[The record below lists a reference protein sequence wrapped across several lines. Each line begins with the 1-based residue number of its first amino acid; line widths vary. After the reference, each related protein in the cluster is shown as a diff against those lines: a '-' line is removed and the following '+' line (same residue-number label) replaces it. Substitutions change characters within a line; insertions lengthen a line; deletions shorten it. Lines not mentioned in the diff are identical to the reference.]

1 MELRPYQREAVDAV
15 LGEWARGVMKTLLVL
30 PTGCGKTIVFAKI
43 IEEIVRSGGRAM
55 VLAHRG
61 ELLQQAADK
70 LKRATGLG
78 AAVEKAAE
86 TAEGTWYQV
95 TVASVQ
101 SMNPRRLE
109 RIAPTEYTHIVID
122 EAHHALA
129 QSYLRVLEHF
139 PDARV
144 LGVTATADRGDRRE
158 LGSLFETLAY
168 EMPLRRA
175 VAEGW
180 LSPIA
185 AATIPL
191 KLKVGHSGGGDYTAA
206 ECSHAI
212 EPYLSEIADALA
224 SRASMRKTVCFLPLI
239 ETSRRFRDLLLQ
251 RGMEAREVNG
261 ESEDRAETLQWFH
274 SAQPGAV
281 LCNSMLLTEGWDEP
295 SADCICVL
303 RPTKVRA
310 LYAQMVGRGT
320 RLCEGKKNLLLLDFL
335 WMSERH
341 DLCRPAHLVSENPDL
356 QQRIAEIMAE
366 DTVQGEK
373 ELFGEADEA
382 EKSAAAERE
391 EKLRKEL
398 EAQRHKR
405 EKLVDPLQFKASAGI
420 GDGACDRRDLA
431 GERPVSDAQ
440 AKALEDAGIN
450 PDGCQTYWEA
460 ARLLAAIHQRRTSG
474 LSSPRQIRVLE
485 RYGFRRVGEWPFEQA
500 RKMVD
505 RIAACGWR
513 VPFGVVPKDIQPAPQ
528 GVRK

>member
-1 MELRPYQREAVDAV
+1 MELRPYQEEAVRAV
-15 LGEWARGVMKTLLVL
+15 LGEWARGVRKTLLVL
-30 PTGCGKTIVFAKI
+30 PTGCGKTIVFAKVV
-43 IEEIVRSGGRAM
+43 EEVVRRGGRAM

-70 LKRATGLG
+70 IDRATGLG
-78 AAVEKAAE
+78 CAVEKAAE
-86 TAEGTWYQV
+86 TAEGTWYNV

-109 RIAPTEYTHIVID
+109 RIRPDEYTHIVID

-129 QSYLRVLEHF
+129 QTYLRVLDHF

-180 LSPIA
+180 LCPIA

-191 KLKVGHSGGGDYTAA
+191 RLDVRHSGGGDYTAA

-224 SRASMRKTVCFLPLI
+224 SRAALRKTVCFLPLI

-251 RGMEAREVNG
+251 RGLEAREVNG
-261 ESEDRAETLQWFH
+261 ESEDRAETLAWFH
-274 SAQPGAV
+274 SAGPGAV

-295 SADCICVL
+295 SADCVCVL
-303 RPTKVRA
+303 RPTRVRA

-320 RLCEGKKNLLLLDFL
+320 RLSEGKANLLLLDFL

-341 DLCRPAHLVSENPDL
+341 DLCRPAHLVSDNPEL
-356 QQRIAEIMAE
+356 QERIAEIMAE
-366 DTVQGEK
+366 ATTSGAAD
-373 ELFGEADEA
+373 LFGEADAA
-382 EKSAAAERE
+382 EKTAVQERE
-391 EKLRKEL
+391 EALRKEL

-405 EKLVDPLQFKASAGI
+405 ERLVDPLQFTASAGI
-420 GDGACDRRDLA
+420 GDGTWDRRDLA

-440 AKALEDAGIN
+440 AKALENAGIN
-450 PDGCQTYWEA
+450 PGGVGSYWEA
-460 ARLLAAIHQRRTSG
+460 ARLLAAIHERRSAG
-474 LSSPRQIRVLE
+474 LSTPKQIRLLE
-485 RYGFRRVGEWPFEQA
+485 RMGFRRVGEWPFEQA

-505 RIAACGWR
+505 RIAASGWR
-513 VPFGVVPKDIQPAPQ
+513 VPYGVVPATVEPQPAEK
-528 GVRK
+528 R